1 MALHQLGWVLPP
13 VSMRGTTQAAL
24 PALRGGAL
32 NCGREKQAGVFGNL
46 VRRSKKQENG
56 ETCKG
61 VKKPGTGVRKTRRV
75 KKTEDPE
82 VKQPLVMLGWCGTHR
97 QPRQPEVKGTSTPVQ
112 DICVETSFLAGGF
125 QLPEKRFWVNED
137 HHPILPHKRTENTG
151 KVQTTN
157 QL

>member
-1 MALHQLGWVLPP
+1 
-13 VSMRGTTQAAL
+13 MRGTTQAAL

-61 VKKPGTGVRKTRRV
+61 VKKKQGVKKPGTGVRKTRRV

-82 VKQPLVMLGWCGTHR
+82 VKQPLVMLG
-97 QPRQPEVKGTSTPVQ
+97 
-112 DICVETSFLAGGF
+112 
-125 QLPEKRFWVNED
+125 
-137 HHPILPHKRTENTG
+137 
-151 KVQTTN
+151 
-157 QL
+157 

>member
-82 VKQPLVMLGWCGTHR
+82 VKQPLVMLG
-97 QPRQPEVKGTSTPVQ
+97 
-112 DICVETSFLAGGF
+112 
-125 QLPEKRFWVNED
+125 
-137 HHPILPHKRTENTG
+137 
-151 KVQTTN
+151 
-157 QL
+157 